1 VPSLPPKP
9 LVGIARIVAALR
21 HSADG
26 LVEAFRSEAAFRQE
40 LALCAVLIPLAVWLP
55 VGGLERLLLIGSL
68 VAVLVVELLNTAIEA
83 VVDRVGL
90 ERHPLSKTAKDIGSA
105 AVLLTLLM
113 AAGTWLTVTW
123 PLLAS
128 LRG

>member
-1 VPSLPPKP
+1 M
-9 LVGIARIVAALR
+9 GIARIVAALR

-26 LVEAFRSEAAFRQE
+26 LMEAFRSEAAFRQE

-68 VAVLVVELLNTAIEA
+68 IAVLVVELLNTAIEA

-113 AAGTWLTVTW
+113 ATGTWITVTW
-123 PLLAS
+123 PLLES